1 MLRTPPYW
9 CQLRGKLSHRINMD
23 NSISWGVTLLAD
35 AQANSKMMPT
45 LSLLAAPEV
54 FDMNLVAR
62 SGITGC
68 HNNLRCLQWRQSWH
82 RDNSLL
88 SVFMFMF
95 IDLPDPIRH
104 RRYGKHQKTYG
115 HMKAPHFRERSE
127 SSCKVRLH
135 NYNVSPA
142 HFLYIYVPGQVTKQ
156 PMSFAHSLDE

>member
-1 MLRTPPYW
+1 MWPCLLMHSQTKKW
-9 CQLRGKLSHRINMD
+9 CQLCRYWRPL
-23 NSISWGVTLLAD
+23 
-35 AQANSKMMPT
+35 
-45 LSLLAAPEV
+45 

-68 HNNLRCLQWRQSWH
+68 HNYLRCLQWRQSWH

-115 HMKAPHFRERSE
+115 HMKAPHFRELLQGTTSQLQ
-127 SSCKVRLH
+127 RLPCTL
-135 NYNVSPA
+135 S
-142 HFLYIYVPGQVTKQ
+142 LYICPRAGHQTTYVICTQFVWVTV
-156 PMSFAHSLDE
+156 SVENVRDLTIHN